1 MSMKTVI
8 VISGTSGMGLGTA
21 KTLQSKDYQVA
32 ILFCAGVAYLCR
44 ME

>member
-1 MSMKTVI
+1 MSMKTAI

-21 KTLQSKDYQVA
+21 KTLQSKDLSGGYIV
-32 ILFCAGVAYLCR
+32 LRGGAYLCR